1 MRELPDKV
9 GAAWWSLYIN
19 IYFIRIIVKY
29 NNREYRLYYIFNYYT
44 QTYSLFFII
53 ENIYYLIIWIINKLK
68 SIYLYIILLLY
79 NNRELKKER
88 KILNIYY

>member
-1 MRELPDKV
+1 MRELPKEVD
-9 GAAWWSLYIN
+9 AAWWSLYIN